1 MKEKPTC
8 EELKRYLNNGYSLR
22 AISDTVGYSV
32 PYLSEICR
40 DCGLQVP
47 KIGRPK
53 GYRMSEESKAKI
65 SEANRR

>member
-8 EELKRYLNNGYSLR
+8 KELEDYLSKGYSLR
-22 AISDTVGYSV
+22 MISDEVGYSV
-32 PYLSEICR
+32 PYISTLCKGCSLEI
-40 DCGLQVP
+40 P

-65 SEANRR
+65 SESNRG